1 METVL
6 EVWWCVGLARLLT
19 GRKDRAVSARRAGM
33 GAFKRIM
40 ISEARN
46 ARASFTLKIDEE
58 SRKCLGGF
66 RILVD

>member
-1 METVL
+1 
-6 EVWWCVGLARLLT
+6 
-19 GRKDRAVSARRAGM
+19 M

-58 SRKCLGGF
+58 LRKCPDGF

>member
-1 METVL
+1 
-6 EVWWCVGLARLLT
+6 LT
-19 GRKDRAVSARRAGM
+19 GRKDRTASARRAVM

-46 ARASFTLKIDEE
+46 ARASFTLRIDEQL
-58 SRKCLGGF
+58 RKCSSGF